1 MHLKRFTEL
10 VSEAMLQAWFL
21 LKQVLDP
28 RTTLFLLLVAGTILL
43 WTPARRAGR
52 RVVTVVVAVALL
64 FALVPISS
72 SLLAILEN
80 RFPVPAQLPDHVD
93 GIIALGGD
101 FNAAAVEA
109 RGPFAVASPR
119 LIGFA
124 DLARRYPD
132 ARLVFSG
139 GSARVLR
146 PDLREADQ
154 AARILVHLGVDMHR
168 VTLERESH
176 NTYENVEFS
185 KRLVNPKP
193 GETWIL
199 VTSAAHMPR
208 AVGTFRKAGWP
219 VIAFPVGFHTGAAAA
234 ERIQL
239 QFDSGLSDLDIAA
252 REYAGLALYYVL
264 GRTSALFPAP

>member
-1 MHLKRFTEL
+1 VF
-10 VSEAMLQAWFL
+10 QAWKL
-21 LKQVLDP
+21 LEQALDP
-28 RTTLFLLLVAGTILL
+28 RTVLFLVLIAGTVLS
-43 WTPARRAGR
+43 WTRARRAGR
-52 RVVTVVVAVALL
+52 RLVTLAVAIALL
-64 FALVPISS
+64 FSLFPIGSS
-72 SLLAILEN
+72 MLAILEN
-80 RFPVPAQLPDHVD
+80 RFPVPELPARVD

-101 FNAAAVEA
+101 FSAADAEA
-109 RGPFAVASPR
+109 RGPLAVASPR
-119 LIGFA
+119 VNGLA
-124 DLARRYPD
+124 ALARRYPN

-154 AARILVHLGVDMHR
+154 AARMLERLGIEPR
-168 VTLERESH
+168 RLTLERDSR
-176 NTYENVEFS
+176 NTYENALFS
-185 KRLVNPKP
+185 KRLVDPKP

-234 ERIQL
+234 ERIRL

>member
-1 MHLKRFTEL
+1 
-10 VSEAMLQAWFL
+10 MLQAWFV
-21 LKQVLDP
+21 LKQGLDP
-28 RTTLFLLLVAGTILL
+28 RTVLFLVLIAGTLLL

-52 RVVTVVVAVALL
+52 RLVTAAVAIALL

-72 SLLAILEN
+72 VLLAPLEN
-80 RFPVPAQLPDHVD
+80 RFPVPAQLPAHMD

-101 FNAAAVEA
+101 FDTALVEA
-109 RGPFAVASPR
+109 RGPLAVASPR
-119 LIGFA
+119 LNGLA

-154 AARILVHLGVDMHR
+154 AARILAHLGVDLHR
-168 VTLERESH
+168 VTLERESRT
-176 NTYENVEFS
+176 TYENVVFS

-219 VIAFPVGFHTGAAAA
+219 VIAYPVGFRTGGAAA
-234 ERIQL
+234 ERVKL
-239 QFDSGLSDLDIAA
+239 QFDGGLKDLEVAA
-252 REYAGLALYYVL
+252 REYAGLAAYYAL
-264 GRTSALFPAP
+264 GRTSALFPKP